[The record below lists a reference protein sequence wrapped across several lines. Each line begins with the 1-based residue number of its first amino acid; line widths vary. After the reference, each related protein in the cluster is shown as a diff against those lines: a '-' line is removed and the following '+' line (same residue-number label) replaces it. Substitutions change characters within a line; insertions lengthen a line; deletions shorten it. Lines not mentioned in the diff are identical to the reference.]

1 MNYTDNSCLV
11 CGRKFNEADDVV
23 VCPICGTPHHREC
36 WQEHGRC
43 INEEKHSE
51 GYIWQAA
58 AAAPEAI
65 TEEIPQQNS
74 TNAKI
79 CPECGFAND
88 ITEPVCT
95 RCGAR
100 LKLGSAQFNPFGGNV
115 NGQWNAPPT
124 QQYNPY
130 HNVYAYDAKALFG
143 EDACIEDIPVT
154 ECAEYIQK
162 NANKYIADFVA
173 MEESGSKLRWNWA
186 AGLASVFWCFYRKM
200 YGAGAA
206 LMAIF
211 FSLYLA
217 SSFVPAL
224 VCEQIRPD
232 IYEDYNN
239 TLELLVDEMN
249 DIIENGYSDPDAL
262 TTYYGLMA
270 RLIKS
275 PISITSYV
283 IQAASVLI
291 IGLITGFFGN
301 HLYKKKMVKDI
312 HSIRRVATDNMVY
325 HIYLKQKGNVSVI
338 NLLFPIMLHSLFTT
352 ILSYF

>member
-1 MNYTDNSCLV
+1 MNYTDNNCLV
-11 CGRKFNEADDVV
+11 CGRKFNETDDIV

-36 WQEHGRC
+36 WQENGCC
-43 INEEKHSE
+43 INEAKHAE
-51 GYIWQAA
+51 GYIWQSAVI
-58 AAAPEAI
+58 APEAAA
-65 TEEIPQQNS
+65 EAPEARN

-100 LKLGSAQFNPFGGNV
+100 LKLGAAQFNPFGNQQGT
-115 NGQWNAPPT
+115 NGGWNAAPN

-130 HNVYAYDAKALFG
+130 HNVYAADAKALFG
-143 EDACIEDIPVT
+143 DSSIDDIPVT

-162 NANKYIADFVA
+162 NANKYIAGFVA

-217 SSFVPAL
+217 SSFVPAM

-239 TLELLVDEMN
+239 TLVLLVDEMN
-249 DIIENGYSDPDAL
+249 EIAENGYTDTASL
-262 TTYYGLMA
+262 TTYYELMA

-275 PISITSYV
+275 PISITSYI
-283 IQAASVLI
+283 IQAATVLI

-325 HIYLKQKGNVSVI
+325 HIYLKQKGNVSVV
-338 NLLFPIMLHSLFTT
+338 NLLFPIMLYSLFST
-352 ILSYF
+352 IISYF